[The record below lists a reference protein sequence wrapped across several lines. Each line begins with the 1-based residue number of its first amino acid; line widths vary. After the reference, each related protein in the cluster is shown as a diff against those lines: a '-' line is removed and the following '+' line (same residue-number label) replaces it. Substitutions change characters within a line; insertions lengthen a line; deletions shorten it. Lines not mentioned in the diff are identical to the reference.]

1 MKSILVA
8 LLKILSYFFNPDR
21 WKVNRRRQAL
31 RKLAELQKSLA
42 LALARNDATAISIC
56 REKLRQWRKENPEF
70 C

>member
-1 MKSILVA
+1 MKSMIAAV
-8 LLKILSYFFNPDR
+8 LKILSYFFNPDR

-31 RKLAELQKSLA
+31 KKLVELKQSLA
-42 LALARNDATAISIC
+42 LALVRNDATAISIC

>member
-1 MKSILVA
+1 MIAA

-31 RKLAELQKSLA
+31 RRLAELQKSLA
-42 LALARNDATAISIC
+42 LALARNDAIAISIC
-56 REKLRQWRKENPEF
+56 REKLKQWRKENPEF